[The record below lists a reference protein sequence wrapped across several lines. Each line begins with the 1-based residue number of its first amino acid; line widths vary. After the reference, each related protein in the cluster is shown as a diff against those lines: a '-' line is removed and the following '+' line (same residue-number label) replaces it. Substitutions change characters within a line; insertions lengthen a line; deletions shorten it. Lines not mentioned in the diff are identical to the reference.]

1 MSKITQK
8 KKELKKINEILP
20 KVTYITVVDDSYTEV
35 TDEADPNDEWSADST
50 DTSHYI
56 WGIKIHPKY
65 GNIECSFDVVPN
77 KTYYLLYYLYGSGSS
92 FGTDSGQIEF
102 VCLYQDKKLADKS
115 CQALN
120 DAYNHLNRKKEYNS

>member
-56 WGIKIHPKY
+56 
-65 GNIECSFDVVPN
+65 
-77 KTYYLLYYLYGSGSS
+77 
-92 FGTDSGQIEF
+92 
-102 VCLYQDKKLADKS
+102 
-115 CQALN
+115 
-120 DAYNHLNRKKEYNS
+120 